1 MRLKNVYVRFFRSFN
16 FDYLRQ
22 DADGV
27 EQLPWDTT
35 TEGKFYPFIRV
46 ELEDDVTTIVG
57 ANESGKSQLIAA
69 IECLLGVRE
78 ISPRD
83 FCRYSEFFT
92 VRGSMPLPEFGGQF
106 TDFSAEERASI
117 SQAIDTPFTGQDL
130 WYFRFGLEEVV
141 YTRTPEGL
149 SRLGI
154 QDGPV
159 ALRLPNPRRMDATAA
174 LPASVSLYDLSQ
186 GLDSPDL
193 RGRTDW
199 YNALKNLK
207 VNSATFEVANNGI
220 APLNPPATRSTD
232 DEKTSTE
239 SLKLARELFEKV
251 AQIDPQAYTQLL
263 DSETNDDA
271 YTAAL
276 TSNMTALLRDSLNFK
291 KWWSQDAD
299 FALELH
305 KDGFHLVLTLRD
317 KTGQTYTF
325 DERSGGMKHFLSY
338 FVQYLAY
345 EAKDPGRSEIIL
357 ADEPDAFLSAQG
369 QQDLLAVFESY
380 AHPLDADRSRA
391 QVLYVTHSPFLID
404 RNRPERIRV
413 LQKGLGEEGTRVV
426 SKAAVD
432 RYEPLRTA
440 FNSFHADTV
449 FIGNSNLLVEGP
461 ADQIIFSAMSA
472 AMSSSSGRWN
482 TLNLNRLTMVPVHG
496 ASQYRYML
504 HLTRSSGLDRPAV
517 VVLLDSDH
525 AGLEARKDLEKGFGE
540 KPIIDPKFI
549 IQIRDLPSA
558 ELKLSAKALEE
569 PEDLI
574 PLNLG
579 LMAMEKIVD
588 DICDPSEAPEVKKKL
603 PPPSASVP
611 KNERLFD
618 FLKSK
623 LAGAGGERKRPLELT
638 KMDFARAIST
648 VVSDP
653 NTTEDF
659 LADAFTNFDAL
670 FRVINETTEA
680 SMSENVEE
688 NLRNLTK
695 RWVERFKR
703 DHRTSAT
710 RRSVT
715 FLLETI
721 KGALTGATDE
731 DERIR
736 TVARRL
742 SEDYDLGS
750 EPLEAVDNFEQL
762 RSRVK
767 ELVWGYSATA

>member
-1 MRLKNVYVRFFRSFN
+1 MRLRNVYVRFFRSFN

-35 TEGKFYPFIRV
+35 VEGKFYPFIRI

-69 IECLLGVRE
+69 IECLLGARD

-92 VRGSMPLPEFGGQF
+92 VRGSMPLPEFGGHF
-106 TDFSAEERASI
+106 VDFSAGERASI
-117 SQAIDTPFTGQDL
+117 AQAIGTPFTGQDL
-130 WYFRFGLEEVV
+130 WYFRFGTEEVV
-141 YTRTPEGL
+141 YTSSPEGL
-149 SRLGI
+149 SRLSV

-159 ALRLPNPRRMDATAA
+159 ALRLPNPRRMDAAAA
-174 LPASVSLYDLSQ
+174 LPSSVSLYDLSQ
-186 GLDSPDL
+186 GLNSPDL

-199 YNALKNLK
+199 YNVLKNLK
-207 VNSATFEVANNGI
+207 VNSATFEMVNTGV
-220 APLNPPATRSTD
+220 APLSPTAARSAH
-232 DEKTSTE
+232 DEKASAQ

-251 AQIDPQAYTQLL
+251 AGIDSQAYTQLL

-271 YTAAL
+271 YAAAL
-276 TSNMTALLRDSLNFK
+276 TSNMTALLRESLNFK

-299 FALELH
+299 FALEVH

-345 EAKDPGRSEIIL
+345 DPKYSDRSEIIL

-380 AHPLDADRSRA
+380 AHPGDEDRSRA

-472 AMSSSSGRWN
+472 AMSASIGRWN

-517 VVLLDSDH
+517 VVLLDSDQ
-525 AGLEARKDLEKGFGE
+525 AGLDARKDLEKGFGD

-549 IQIRDLPSA
+549 IQIRDLPGA
-558 ELKLSAKALEE
+558 ELKLSTKSLEE

-574 PLNLG
+574 PLDLG
-579 LMAMEKIVD
+579 LTALEKIVD
-588 DICDPSEAPEVKKKL
+588 DICGPSEAPEIKKCL
-603 PPPSASVP
+603 PSRSTPVP
-611 KNERLFD
+611 KNVRLFD
-618 FLKSK
+618 FLKAK
-623 LAGAGGERKRPLELT
+623 LAEAGGERKRPLELT
-638 KMDFARAIST
+638 KMDFARAVST
-648 VVSDP
+648 VVADP
-653 NTTEDF
+653 NTTDSI
-659 LADAFTNFDAL
+659 LADAFANFDTL

-680 SMSENVEE
+680 SLSENIEE
-688 NLRNLTK
+688 NLKNLTK

-715 FLLETI
+715 FLLENI

-742 SEDYDLGS
+742 SEDFDLES
-750 EPLEAVDNFEQL
+750 EPLEAVANFPQL